1 MLRYSNESIFSTME
15 TRFAGTVLDNDTV
28 TEEDDFVDIVASFV
42 KDVASEAAGC
52 TTLQSQRGCN
62 LCLQDAITQFSD
74 YFRQKQEAT
83 RASSLLPS
91 CNVKYGSTPFYN
103 KTTETFRFAYR
114 HSGRI
119 FRTALVSVG
128 GKTNSRYCNPDS
140 ADNLSLKMWVKALSS
155 ILSFLLIGISLVD
168 AAVRCYDTGNFTT
181 NSTYGQN
188 RDLLLASLLPNVYAN
203 GGFYTESVGQNSSQ
217 VYGLDRPFFGI
228 LELEPTDAGY
238 NRGDIT
244 SNLTEFDIVWESL
257 MDRVVRKASNG
268 TSSLKYA
275 TGEAEFTVFQK
286 IYAVM
291 QCTPDLSNRD
301 CDSCLRATCSIL
313 VSSAPTCWFRWD
325 LYPFY
330 VSNASTSVPSLSPP
344 PPPASPPPQSVNSTN
359 TKERRGSSSRTL
371 VIIVVPIVIVVAVL
385 VILAVAV
392 LLKRIKKTKKDDQN
406 NFADANMLGRGGFGS
421 VYKVI

>member
-1 MLRYSNESIFSTME
+1 
-15 TRFAGTVLDNDTV
+15 
-28 TEEDDFVDIVASFV
+28 
-42 KDVASEAAGC
+42 
-52 TTLQSQRGCN
+52 
-62 LCLQDAITQFSD
+62 
-74 YFRQKQEAT
+74 
-83 RASSLLPS
+83 
-91 CNVKYGSTPFYN
+91 
-103 KTTETFRFAYR
+103 
-114 HSGRI
+114 
-119 FRTALVSVG
+119 
-128 GKTNSRYCNPDS
+128 
-140 ADNLSLKMWVKALSS
+140 MWVKALSS

>member
-1 MLRYSNESIFSTME
+1 ME
-15 TRFAGTVLDNDTV
+15 TRSGGTLLDNYTV
-28 TEEDDFVDIVASFV
+28 MEEDDFVDMVALLV

-52 TTLQSQRGCN
+52 ITLQSQRGCN

-91 CNVKYGSTPFYN
+91 CNVQYGSTPFYN
-103 KTTETFRFAYR
+103 KTTETF
-114 HSGRI
+114 
-119 FRTALVSVG
+119 
-128 GKTNSRYCNPDS
+128 
-140 ADNLSLKMWVKALSS
+140 
-155 ILSFLLIGISLVD
+155 SLVD

-181 NSTYGQN
+181 NSTYAHN
-188 RDLLLASLLPNVYAN
+188 RDLLLASLLPNVSAN
-203 GGFYTESVGQNSSQ
+203 GGFYTESVGQVYALGMCRGDSTPDGCYTFLNSSIQ
-217 VYGLDRPFFGI
+217 DLISSCPNQKEAISWGVNGPYIARYSDRPFFGI

-238 NRGDIT
+238 NRADIT

-257 MDRVVRKASNG
+257 MGRVVRKASNG

-275 TGEAEFTVFQK
+275 TGEAEFTAFQK

-291 QCTPDLSNRD
+291 QCTPDLSNKD
-301 CDSCLRATCSIL
+301 CDSCLRAT
-313 VSSAPTCWFRWD
+313 VSYFESCCHGKQGGYVQKPTCWFRWD

-359 TKERRGSSSRTL
+359 TKERGGSSSRTL

-392 LLKRIKKTKKDDQN
+392 LLRRIKKTKKDDQIYKTRVESLQFDFN
-406 NFADANMLGRGGFGS
+406 DIRVATDNFATRWIWFSL
-421 VYKVI
+421 

>member
-1 MLRYSNESIFSTME
+1 ME

-140 ADNLSLKMWVKALSS
+140 ADNLVSYVTLRN
-155 ILSFLLIGISLVD
+155 LL
-168 AAVRCYDTGNFTT
+168 
-181 NSTYGQN
+181 
-188 RDLLLASLLPNVYAN
+188 
-203 GGFYTESVGQNSSQ
+203 
-217 VYGLDRPFFGI
+217 
-228 LELEPTDAGY
+228 
-238 NRGDIT
+238 
-244 SNLTEFDIVWESL
+244 
-257 MDRVVRKASNG
+257 
-268 TSSLKYA
+268 
-275 TGEAEFTVFQK
+275 
-286 IYAVM
+286 
-291 QCTPDLSNRD
+291 
-301 CDSCLRATCSIL
+301 
-313 VSSAPTCWFRWD
+313 
-325 LYPFY
+325 
-330 VSNASTSVPSLSPP
+330 
-344 PPPASPPPQSVNSTN
+344 
-359 TKERRGSSSRTL
+359 
-371 VIIVVPIVIVVAVL
+371 
-385 VILAVAV
+385 
-392 LLKRIKKTKKDDQN
+392 
-406 NFADANMLGRGGFGS
+406 
-421 VYKVI
+421 